1 MLHPVYYIILFVITF
16 YSYIDINNNGIKAR
30 IKVPYIVISSIFIFL
45 CGIRVAQGADY
56 WPYYKLYMSINKFVK
71 WSDLFDADVE
81 VSYVLISKILGYFRM
96 PFFALLFI
104 YGLISIS
111 LKTYSYYKYSPYPM
125 ISLLYFFMP
134 NYFFSD
140 SGHIRQGVSIAL
152 CLFSYQY
159 IEQRKLFKFLF
170 CIFISYYFHK
180 TALIFIPAYWITKLN
195 LSTFSCFLI
204 ILFAIIISPFKPYL
218 FFENLFSN
226 ISSDIIA
233 EATGG
238 FYSYKNL
245 ESAGWSINDIVKL
258 IFITTLLVNDRY
270 ICNTTSDENYK
281 MIRNLVVTYYFI
293 YYSLR
298 ENSIFSIRLPAAY
311 GDFWAILIAMIIK
324 YSKKTYNHII
334 YFFFIIYIY
343 LMSWRIWP
351 NSVALGF
358 DKMSNIFSVD
368 VDIKYFIPYEFID
381 E

>member
-1 MLHPVYYIILFVITF
+1 
-16 YSYIDINNNGIKAR
+16 
-30 IKVPYIVISSIFIFL
+30 
-45 CGIRVAQGADY
+45 
-56 WPYYKLYMSINKFVK
+56 
-71 WSDLFDADVE
+71 
-81 VSYVLISKILGYFRM
+81 
-96 PFFALLFI
+96 
-104 YGLISIS
+104 
-111 LKTYSYYKYSPYPM
+111 
-125 ISLLYFFMP
+125 MP

-358 DKMSNIFSVD
+358 DKMSNIFSD
-368 VDIKYFIPYEFID
+368 DFDIKYFIPYEFID

>member
-30 IKVPYIVISSIFIFL
+30 IKIPYIVISSVFIFL

-358 DKMSNIFSVD
+358 DKMSNIFSD
-368 VDIKYFIPYEFID
+368 DFDIKYFIPYEFID

>member
-30 IKVPYIVISSIFIFL
+30 IKIPYIVISSVFIFL

-180 TALIFIPAYWITKLN
+180 TALIFIPAYWIAKLN
-195 LSTFSCFLI
+195 LSTFSCLLI

-258 IFITTLLVNDRY
+258 IFITTLLVNDKY

-358 DKMSNIFSVD
+358 DKMSNIFSDD

>member
-30 IKVPYIVISSIFIFL
+30 IKIPYIVISSVFIFL

-293 YYSLR
+293 YYFLR

-358 DKMSNIFSVD
+358 DKMSNIFSD
-368 VDIKYFIPYEFID
+368 DFDIKYFIPYEFID

>member
-30 IKVPYIVISSIFIFL
+30 IKIPYIVISSVFIFL

-324 YSKKTYNHII
+324 YSKKTYYHII

-358 DKMSNIFSVD
+358 DKMSNIFSD
-368 VDIKYFIPYEFID
+368 DFDIKYFIPYEFID

>member
-180 TALIFIPAYWITKLN
+180 TALIFIPAYWIAKLN
-195 LSTFSCFLI
+195 LSTFSCLLI

>member
-111 LKTYSYYKYSPYPM
+111 LKTYTYYKYSPYPM

-152 CLFSYQY
+152 CLYSYQY

-258 IFITTLLVNDRY
+258 IFITTLLVNDKY

-324 YSKKTYNHII
+324 YSKKTYYHII

-358 DKMSNIFSVD
+358 DKMSNIFSDD
-368 VDIKYFIPYEFID
+368 VDIKYFIPFEFID

>member
-180 TALIFIPAYWITKLN
+180 TALIFIPAYWIAKLN

>member
-111 LKTYSYYKYSPYPM
+111 LKTYTYYKYSPYPM

-180 TALIFIPAYWITKLN
+180 TALIFIPAYWIAKLN

-258 IFITTLLVNDRY
+258 IFITTLLVNDKY

-358 DKMSNIFSVD
+358 DKMSNIFSDD

>member
-358 DKMSNIFSVD
+358 DKMSNIFSD
-368 VDIKYFIPYEFID
+368 DFDIKYFIPYEFID